1 MPEIKNTFVRGKMNK
16 DLDERLIPNGEYREA
31 LNVEISTS
39 EDSNVGTVQNVIGNK
54 RIDKLFNGNFAIS
67 SNDFTCI
74 GSIAD
79 EKENKLYWFI
89 TSVDKDI
96 ILEWDEEN
104 QYSSLVFVDTKKKV
118 KGATLKFPSK
128 TITGINIVDEFLMWT
143 DGVNEPKKINIKNCK
158 LGTTSVNQHTLLYV
172 NGTSVG
178 DIEEEHITVIKKRP
192 STAPFIKINHT
203 DSVEEKSLFE
213 NVFPRFTYRYKY
225 ADGEYSAFGPFT
237 APIISAKYSKAYNS
251 SNFYDIKEGYNTAM
265 YNTIKSLEIMDF
277 VPHDIP
283 KDVVQVDILYKQDD
297 SNVVYSIAKIKNTD
311 PEFSAKGSGLGVQL
325 LQPID
330 DINRYRNLGK
340 YVLNTEN
347 IYAAVPENQLL
358 RVYDNVPKKAI
369 AQEIVGNRL
378 VYANYTQG
386 YDIDQD
392 IKVYAGYEK
401 RNVRESFET
410 GGIKSVKSQRDYQV
424 GIVFGDEYGRE
435 TPVITSS
442 EGSIKI
448 PFTDDDI
455 VNGVVS
461 TKAINI
467 KAKMSSYAPDWA
479 SYFKFY
485 VKETSGEY
493 YNALMTAAFI
503 PGSDTEFDNKEEHLW
518 LTFNS
523 SDINKIQEDSYL
535 VLKRTIGANGGT
547 INYENKY
554 KVIDVKAEAP
564 ESIAYNYFDLCSQ
577 LNNNLQLND
586 GGTDGS
592 IMQEH
597 QFRIDQTVD
606 KIKIDVDSYLA
617 LGHSP
622 IPSSDG
628 ENASTET
635 SNNIYISWKLEDAND
650 STFTHSKKYKVS
662 SVSTVSGAYV
672 LGLANKITPGDA
684 KLASNATN
692 KAINTATGSLDEN
705 LTFLV
710 ERKDKREGED
720 FSGKFFV
727 KIKIDELILQALV
740 NKQVEVHNNKFI
752 SSSANVLWLASIQDS
767 SNELN
772 GVLNTNPYAN
782 TPDTTVQ
789 ELIDA
794 AANELADASSHW
806 SDILGETGPTFFI
819 DNMYLTDSN
828 PSDSYYAK
836 EAGQGW
842 RGNPV
847 SYPKAVWNNT
857 TDIPWSPDVISTE
870 QQYDEDNFS
879 ASNVMNGLPGI
890 VTTNTS
896 YIEEGSKQWKQ
907 DSIFDVSFEDSYG
920 EETGKV
926 FMHISFLAP
935 GKNLHSSNWTDNSGL
950 ATSTATGLQ
959 SLAKDMQ
966 GIWGGGVFIKEGVYV
981 EFEGN
986 YDQTDSAIGMP
997 APGPGIG
1004 KGYDLNYRELHER
1017 QWDPTFNVNGD
1028 PDGVIKEFIENI
1040 KIGSKFKFSDDT
1052 TNDLYTILNVNV
1064 KRVYNHTSWRTRH
1077 QHVAGL
1083 PYLDG
1088 KSVEEKALAWADDT
1102 TDVANGDALKAA
1114 IEAFG
1119 KANNRRVCYIIE
1131 LDKDPTGASS
1141 SFNPVQGGSDFPDAV
1156 TPTTIEFVDEK
1167 TQALSALKINT
1178 PAVFE
1183 TKPKQSA
1190 DLNIFY
1196 EASQAIPLLLD
1207 VDSAEMFCPRGCR
1220 VEFPNL
1226 PAARHGK
1233 KQITQNV
1240 YVRQWNL
1247 EGDQLHFL
1255 VRHENNAETFG
1266 LNYLNANQDIIDYSN
1281 QEVRFYRPDGGYT
1294 TAIIGQSYENQQ
1306 NEFDAGYRVAFN
1318 VSKFVD
1324 TSVDFGL
1331 SWNNCI
1337 SFGNGIESNRIRDD
1351 FNAPFILNGARASS
1365 TIEEP
1370 YSEESRKYG
1379 LIYSGIYNSTNG
1391 VNNLNQFIQAE
1402 KITKDVNPTYGS
1414 IQKLYT
1420 RDSDLVAFCEDK
1432 VLRILANKDAI
1443 FNADGNPQLVA
1454 TENVLG
1460 QVNPFV
1466 GDFGISKNP
1475 ESFAKESYR
1484 AYFADKQRRA
1494 ILRLSM
1500 DGLTPISDAG
1510 MKDFF
1515 RDNMLNAGKILG
1527 TYDEYKKQ
1535 YNVTILNPS
1544 FNNVLANSYI
1554 SEGVDVTPVT
1564 STNEIV
1570 ENAALNGG
1578 VDYNF
1583 GGAVSDYY
1591 SQYQYLNNT
1600 GFSAEATITYFPAI
1614 NAEFYQQF
1622 VQGQEAITAVA
1633 GQVGIEGQDAAF
1645 PEFFTNSGSAG
1656 ERMFSYRQNI
1666 DGNPFLSS
1674 GSGYS
1679 SGFDGQFQRFYSD
1692 TYSQFIPAD
1701 STSNPTG
1708 VFLVGETGVEQSW
1721 GGLLDVN
1728 FNRIFWSDEADNLFI
1743 STGFGDRNYNYYP
1756 GINFTYDNPDQS
1768 VLGGIL
1774 LPGNVISG
1782 DTIPNDYVAAPV
1794 LAANP
1799 TATNMTIFNG
1809 EEIKIVVYYGTNIA
1823 SYSDNEPEIQI
1834 RLRDG
1839 ATGNFVGNSI
1849 LRDSSDIPNSA
1860 PVGFE
1865 TATNTNPYTTFM
1877 YPEQTAGDS
1886 TGQVVLGYQA
1896 NNAVYTTVPLAQ
1908 NSTGIDTNSVSVQ
1921 YKFVQSMEPT
1931 VVVDNL
1937 QIDIRVDL
1945 NNLEDTLVIN
1955 RVEIYKTSAIQDLGQ
1970 SFVQGQAQI
1979 DPVTGQP
1986 FIQAAE
1992 AVPGVY
1998 GNPNS
2003 GNGNQLA
2010 FTAVDYA
2017 IDGGGWTFNIG
2028 SLGTINPFYGAQ
2040 DYYGSINLPTLSEA
2054 VSLNNGT
2061 TAQWYIGNDNGVSS
2075 GTMGVANTAITEFDG
2090 VTLNQGNVLQGT
2102 DEITTAQNKVHV
2114 MHPGG
2119 STGSGIIAQDITS
2132 DTALVHG
2139 NWYLIDVEYTPS
2151 LNPGFELNNYG
2162 YGIYIQNVFQPFDA
2176 DTSSLTSGVQHEDS
2190 SIPGAS
2196 AALPNGYIGRAN
2208 HYMDGLRLVPME
2220 TGEYG
2225 GGTHAF
2231 RGVFQFDEDSQMGT
2245 DNAVRIQFY
2254 SIELVVNR
2262 INFIDIT
2269 LPENNS
2275 SIPEGWLANALP
2287 STQPVHALQENRAYY
2302 ANGGYN
2308 WNIPASFV
2316 DAEDNTFKYIF
2327 NADEVDFFEE
2337 SYTFSFTFDNIGP
2350 LSADQ
2355 FSGSFRAG
2363 FVSNINESGES
2374 VRFVIDNIN
2383 EPGLYTFSVDFSNN
2397 SFITVN
2403 TPEGFTGDASLTV
2416 DASATVT
2423 NSNRLYFYP
2432 IEATGG
2438 VGKLENASVQANT
2451 NLFTG
2456 GSIESW
2462 SFGGFNAS
2470 ESPEVFFED
2479 GQIEFDTVQSTNAY
2493 VSQALAEEIPSGQ
2506 QYNLDIDYSITS
2518 GFIDVYYYNT
2528 EGQGFTV
2535 RIGDDDAEVYS
2546 TNFNNTLTI
2555 GDEVLIEGSADLVN
2569 TLVLKPSPNTQAL
2582 ISGIKFKRV
2591 NANVAAVQTL
2601 SYSEDVKGW
2610 VSFKSFIP
2618 ESGLSLSKNY
2628 YTLKDGKLYKH
2639 YHAEAGINTFYN
2651 QNPEPSSVVAVFN
2664 DSPSIVKNF
2673 KTINYEG
2680 TSGWN
2685 LDYIY
2690 TNIESGSI
2698 NSFVEK
2704 ENKYF
2709 NYIKGEF
2716 QTNDVIDASGFNVQ
2730 GLGIASL
2737 VTSSSEE
2744 APE

>member
-39 EDSNVGTVQNVIGNK
+39 EDSDVGTAQNIVGNK
-54 RIDKLFNGNFAIS
+54 RIDKLFNGNFPIS

-79 EKENKLYWFI
+79 EKENKLYWFV
-89 TSVDKDI
+89 TSANKDI

-172 NGTSVG
+172 NGASVG

-265 YNTIKSLEIMDF
+265 YNTIRSLEIMDF

-297 SNVVYSIAKIKNTD
+297 SNVVYSVAKIKNTD

-325 LQPID
+325 LQPTD

-358 RVYDNVPKKAI
+358 RVYDNVPRKAI
-369 AQEIVGNRL
+369 AQEVVGNRL

-392 IKVYAGYEK
+392 VKVYASYEK
-401 RNVRESFET
+401 RNVKESFEI
-410 GGIKSVKSQRDYQV
+410 GGIQSVKSQRDYQV
-424 GIVFGDEYGRE
+424 GVVFGDEYGRE

-518 LTFNS
+518 LAFNS

-577 LNNNLQLND
+577 LNDNLQLND

-606 KIKIDVDSYLA
+606 KIKIDIDSYLA

-650 STFTHSKKYKVS
+650 ATFTHSKKYTVS
-662 SVSTVSGAYV
+662 SVSTVSGSYV

-684 KLASNATN
+684 KLASDAVG
-692 KAINTATGSLDEN
+692 KAINTATGSLDAN

-789 ELIDA
+789 ELIGAEAD
-794 AANELADASSHW
+794 ELADASSHW
-806 SDILGETGPTFFI
+806 SDILSETGPTFFI

-828 PSDSYYAK
+828 PSGSYYAK
-836 EAGQGW
+836 ESGQGW

-870 QQYDEDNFS
+870 QQYDEDNFF

-890 VTTNTS
+890 VTTNTD
-896 YIEEGSKQWKQ
+896 YIEGGPKQWKQ
-907 DSIFDVSFEDSYG
+907 DSVFDVSFEDSYG

-1004 KGYDLNYRELHER
+1004 KGYNLNYRELHER

-1040 KIGSKFKFSDDT
+1040 KIGSKFKFSNDT

-1064 KRVYNHTSWRTRH
+1064 KRIYNHTSWRTRH
-1077 QHVAGL
+1077 QRVAGL
-1083 PYLDG
+1083 PHLDG
-1088 KSVEEKALAWADDT
+1088 KSVEEKALAWAADT
-1102 TDVANGDALKAA
+1102 TNVANGDALKAA

-1141 SFNPVQGGSDFPDAV
+1141 SFNPVQGGSGFPDAE

-1226 PAARHGK
+1226 PAARYGK

-1247 EGDQLHFL
+1247 DGDQLHFL

-1266 LNYLNANQDIIDYSN
+1266 FNYLNANQDIIDYSN

-1294 TAIIGQSYENQQ
+1294 TAIIGQSYTDQQ
-1306 NEFDAGYRVAFN
+1306 NVFDAGYRVIFN

-1324 TSVDFGL
+1324 TGVDFGL

-1370 YSEESRKYG
+1370 YSEENRKYG

-1554 SEGVDVTPVT
+1554 SEGVDVTPVA

-1570 ENAALNGG
+1570 ENAGLNGG

-1583 GGAVSDYY
+1583 GGTVSDYY

-1600 GFSAEATITYFPAI
+1600 GFRAEATITYFPAI
-1614 NAEFYQQF
+1614 NTQFYQTE
-1622 VQGQEAITAVA
+1622 VEGQEAIEAVI
-1633 GQVGIEGQDAAF
+1633 GQEGIENINAAF
-1645 PEFFTNSGSAG
+1645 PTVSTENQIMYRYNSEVYQNSTGYNDAWNNNNPVNSFMPNGAGAAANGGWNSQLLRFTINGGVKTYIEPDDQNNWSSWQITDFFDNPNSISESPVSVDLSIMGSEYGAYSG
-1656 ERMFSYRQNI
+1656 ITINRPTFAEDGTICGVQFP
-1666 DGNPFLSS
+1666 GNP
-1674 GSGYS
+1674 
-1679 SGFDGQFQRFYSD
+1679 
-1692 TYSQFIPAD
+1692 A
-1701 STSNPTG
+1701 TG
-1708 VFLVGETGVEQSW
+1708 VSIPT
-1721 GGLLDVN
+1721 
-1728 FNRIFWSDEADNLFI
+1728 
-1743 STGFGDRNYNYYP
+1743 
-1756 GINFTYDNPDQS
+1756 
-1768 VLGGIL
+1768 
-1774 LPGNVISG
+1774 
-1782 DTIPNDYVAAPV
+1782 DTITPALSNVEP
-1794 LAANP
+1794 L
-1799 TATNMTIFNG
+1799 ATNMSVFNG
-1809 EEIKIVVYYGTNIA
+1809 EEISILIGYISSEDAEVSVF
-1823 SYSDNEPEIQI
+1823 
-1834 RLRDG
+1834 LRDG
-1839 ATGNFVGNSI
+1839 SSQPGNSI
-1849 LRDSSDIPNSA
+1849 LRDSSDIPSSTPA
-1860 PVGFE
+1860 GLE
-1865 TATNTNPYTTFM
+1865 TATNANPYTTFFT
-1877 YPEQTAGDS
+1877 PDS
-1886 TGQVVLGYQA
+1886 TGEILAGMGTSIGYQA
-1896 NNAVYTTVPLAQ
+1896 NNLASFGNVP
-1908 NSTGIDTNSVSVQ
+1908 STDGEVRYLEVQ
-1921 YKFVQSMEPT
+1921 YKFVQSMEPSLC
-1931 VVVDNL
+1931 VDQL
-1937 QIDIRVDL
+1937 G
-1945 NNLEDTLVIN
+1945 
-1955 RVEIYKTSAIQDLGQ
+1955 VEIRIGSAGNLATKAFGIGVVTITKTASLQDIGQ
-1970 SFVQGQAQI
+1970 SFILGQEQI
-1979 DPVTGQP
+1979 DPVTGQE
-1986 FIQAAE
+1986 FIQSAE

-2028 SLGTINPFYGAQ
+2028 AEGTINQFYGAE

-2061 TAQWYIGNDNGVSS
+2061 TAQWYIGNDNDVSS

-2102 DEITTAQNKVHV
+2102 YEITTAQNKVYV
-2114 MHPGG
+2114 MHPGN
-2119 STGSGIIAQDITS
+2119 STSSGIIAQDITS

-2139 NWYLIDVEYTPS
+2139 NWYLIDVEYSPS
-2151 LNPGFELNNYG
+2151 LNPDIVLNSYNNG
-2162 YGIYIQNVFQPFDA
+2162 VYIQRVFQPFTA
-2176 DTSSLTSGVQHEDS
+2176 NTASATSGVQHEDS
-2190 SIPGAS
+2190 SIPGTS

-2208 HYMDGLRLVPME
+2208 HHMNGLRLVPME

-2231 RGVFQFDEDSQMGT
+2231 RGVFQFDEDSQIAT
-2245 DNAVRIQFY
+2245 DNAVRVQFWG
-2254 SIELVVNR
+2254 IEVIINR

-2275 SIPEGWLANALP
+2275 SIPEGWSANALP
-2287 STQPVHALQENRAYY
+2287 NTQPVHALQENRAYY
-2302 ANGGYN
+2302 GNGGYN
-2308 WNIPASFV
+2308 WNIPANFE
-2316 DAEDNTFKYIF
+2316 DAEDNTFKHVF
-2327 NADEVDFFEE
+2327 NAGEVDFFEE

-2363 FVSNINESGES
+2363 FVSNINESGEA
-2374 VRFVIDNIN
+2374 VRLVVDNIN

-2416 DASATVT
+2416 DASATVSG
-2423 NSNRLYFYP
+2423 SNRLFFYP

-2438 VGKLENASVQANT
+2438 VGKLENASVQSNT

-2456 GSIESW
+2456 GSIDSW
-2462 SFGGFNAS
+2462 SFGGFDSSTATEIS
-2470 ESPEVFFED
+2470 FED
-2479 GQIEFDTVQSTNAY
+2479 GNIELNTIAETNAY
-2493 VSQALAEEIPSGQ
+2493 VSQTLSEEIPSGQ
-2506 QYNLDIDYSITS
+2506 QYVLDIDYTIESG

-2528 EGQGFTV
+2528 ENQGFLV
-2535 RIGDDDAEVYS
+2535 RIGDDEIEVGDV
-2546 TNFNNTLTI
+2546 NFTDTLTV
-2555 GDEVLIEGSADLVN
+2555 GDEVRNEDSSDLINS
-2569 TLVLKPSPNTQAL
+2569 LVLKPSGGTIASIN
-2582 ISGIKFKRV
+2582 SIKLTRV
-2591 NANVAAVQTL
+2591 NANIAAVQTL
-2601 SYSEDVKGW
+2601 SYSESVKGW

-2628 YTLKDGKLYKH
+2628 YTFNEGKLYKH
-2639 YHAEAGINTFYN
+2639 YHAEASMNVFYN
-2651 QNPEPSSVVAVFN
+2651 NPTAPSSIVAVFN

-2680 TSGWN
+2680 TSGWS
-2685 LDYIY
+2685 LEHIY
-2690 TNIESGSI
+2690 TNMESGSI
-2698 NSFVEK
+2698 NNFVEK

-2709 NYIKGEF
+2709 NYIKGKF
-2716 QTNDVIDASGFNVQ
+2716 QTNDVIDTSGFNVQ
-2730 GLGIASL
+2730 GLGFATL
-2737 VTSSSEE
+2737 VTETNEE